1 MKYKFVSEA
10 DNHFIV
16 HDGKSDFPIAKA
28 GLDEGTLAKIKAL
41 PKKFAEGGR
50 AELPGYST
58 EELISDAAN
67 QGSDE
72 QEESPSF
79 ALAAKALKRPRLP
92 VPDPEQEMGQSEG
105 SQYMPIGWHPPM
117 AWPSQTEAGPEQAGV
132 NDANFFP
139 TGEKLAVEPQ
149 KYKAESP
156 EQTKAADKLK
166 AAIEA
171 YNKTSKT
178 GGFKEEEIP
187 QSPFKTTE
195 PFAVDTSI
203 TPQGAPQNPL
213 NLEMPPSME
222 QRAPEFPELGGNMQ
236 QAGSNAGLIATTLP
250 KQTITGE
257 TAQGKGLA
265 EEKGQP
271 AYLRQT
277 QQYAKGLANQQ
288 AGASRELAGPPAEE
302 AQPSFNAMNLMEY
315 PQQIMNAYDQINKG
329 YQTAAEAEGQK
340 SRAAA
345 NAYNNAYAGLD
356 MANQMMQFHFKNLDD
371 ENAELKTRVMNG
383 TIDPFRVFHKSTA
396 NNIIAGISVL
406 LGGLSQGLTGAR
418 TNPAIDV
425 INNIVEKDMEKQ
437 RAELGKNMNLLSMNM
452 AKYNN
457 VAQATMATK
466 ANMLSMLD
474 AQLAKSAAESGSP
487 QAEAAYQVQSGQIK
501 NMMLQQMQPLAQ
513 MMMMRNIVT
522 NPNGIPRTLVP
533 MLDKDT
539 QSKLVASPDG
549 NNFFVANT
557 PQSAERGNK
566 LIEQYRFTE
575 GLLNRA
581 EQILSDPKYSYAKP
595 ILNANELAERK
606 KLEELVMPNIE
617 QVLNLSGFRGNV
629 EKFLKSTTPD
639 FNPFTITKDELL
651 KVRMLKKA
659 MQDQRNSFFQ
669 QNVPATAP
677 AETVKG
683 NVKLR

>member
-16 HDGKSDFPIAKA
+16 HDGKADFPIAKA
-28 GLDEGTLAKIKAL
+28 GLDEGTLSKIKAL
-41 PKKFAEGGR
+41 PKKFAEGG
-50 AELPGYST
+50 EVDLPGYST
-58 EELISDAAN
+58 KELIEDAAS
-67 QGSDE
+67 QGSD
-72 QEESPSF
+72 QQESPSF
-79 ALAAKALKRPRLP
+79 ALAAKALRKPRNP
-92 VPDPEQEMGQSEG
+92 VPDPEQEMGQTEA

-117 AWPSQTEAGPEQAGV
+117 AWPSQTESGPEQAGV

-139 TGEKLAVEPQ
+139 TGEKLAAEP
-149 KYKAESP
+149 KAYKAESP
-156 EQTKAADKLK
+156 EQAKAVDKLK

-187 QSPFKTTE
+187 QSPFKPSE
-195 PFAVDTSI
+195 PFAVDTSM
-203 TPQGAPQNPL
+203 TPKGMPQNPL

-222 QRAPEFPELGGNMQ
+222 QQVPEFPELAGNIQ
-236 QAGSNAGLIATTLP
+236 QSGSQSGQIATTLP
-250 KQTITGE
+250 QQTITGS
-257 TAQGKGLA
+257 QGLA
-265 EEKGQP
+265 RGQQQQKGAP
-271 AYLRQT
+271 AYLTQT
-277 QQYAKGLANQQ
+277 QQYARGLANQQ
-288 AGASRELAGPPAEE
+288 AGVNRELAGPPSET
-302 AQPSFNAMNLMEY
+302 AQPSFDAMNLMEY

-329 YQTAAEAEGQK
+329 YQAASEAEGQK

-345 NAYNNAYAGLD
+345 IAYNNAYAGLD
-356 MANQMMQFHFKNLDD
+356 MANQMMQFQFKNLDD
-371 ENAELKTRVMNG
+371 ENAELKTRVLNG
-383 TIDPFRVFHKSTA
+383 SIDPFRVFHQSTA

-418 TNPAIDV
+418 TNPAVDV
-425 INNIVEKDMEKQ
+425 INNIVEKDIEKQ

-522 NPNGIPRTLVP
+522 NPQGIPRTLVP

-539 QSKLVASPDG
+539 QSKLVASPTGD
-549 NNFFVANT
+549 NFFVANT
-557 PQSAERGNK
+557 PQAAERGNK
-566 LIEQYRFTE
+566 LLEQYRFTE

-595 ILNANELAERK
+595 VLNANELAERK

-669 QNVPATAP
+669 QNVPATTP
-677 AETVKG
+677 ATNVQG
-683 NVKLR
+683 NVPLR